1 MATTTTL
8 RKRTRGTDSSG
19 GIKVIG
25 ELYDFTVD
33 RNEETGVFH
42 CLGAKSVFFIANRV
56 LTPML
61 PSIDDSGNP
70 ESTEGAFVIPTAGN
84 EIVASAVNEA
94 GHISGSTMP
103 PFFCLKEGNAGAAT
117 GSVYITY

>member
-8 RKRTRGTDSSG
+8 RKRTRGTDGSG
-19 GIKVIG
+19 GMKTIG

-33 RNEETGVFH
+33 QNEETGVFH
-42 CLGAKSVFFIANRV
+42 CLGASSVFFVSNRA
-56 LTPML
+56 LTPKL
-61 PSIDDSGNP
+61 PSIDDNGNP
-70 ESTEGAFVIPTAGN
+70 EATEAAFVIPTAGN
-84 EIVASAVNEA
+84 EIVASTANTA

-103 PFFCLKEGNAGAAT
+103 PFFCLKEGDAGAAT

>member
-8 RKRTRGTDSSG
+8 RKTTTTVGTDG
-19 GIKVIG
+19 VKVIG

-33 RNEETGVFH
+33 QNEETGVFH
-42 CLGAKSVFFIANRV
+42 CLGASSVFFVSNRA
-56 LTPML
+56 LTPKL
-61 PSIDDSGNP
+61 PSIDDNGNP
-70 ESTEGAFVIPTAGN
+70 ESTEAAFVIPTAGN
-84 EIVASAVNEA
+84 EIVASTANTA

>member
-8 RKRTRGTDSSG
+8 RKTTTTV
-19 GIKVIG
+19 GIDGVKVIG

-33 RNEETGVFH
+33 QNEETGVFH
-42 CLGAKSVFFIANRV
+42 CLGASSVFFVSNRA
-56 LTPML
+56 LTPKL
-61 PSIDDSGNP
+61 PSIDDNGNP
-70 ESTEGAFVIPTAGN
+70 EATEAAFVIPTAGN
-84 EIVASAVNEA
+84 EIVASTANTA